1 MEIIKNNIIYFKK
14 YANGVLQE
22 YKKRVACDK
31 DEKMYKTNKYYIQQS
46 YLGEISDYLERTYDN
61 KEKILKNWIAEEMHV
76 STNAIHFLDSGAYHL
91 NYYRDFRDKIKIESV
106 SFYLDCRLEELPY
119 NKNDLKLQ
127 KRKADEEHNKIMVN
141 TFAQSSMK
149 EILDKYGVEYDPKDN
164 KLYATGEKLN
174 EILLQIYSKML
185 DELKAIGI
193 EAHIRKQLVSPY
205 NNKFLQIANKN
216 SVKLNFGGEGDG
228 KADK

>member
-1 MEIIKNNIIYFKK
+1 MEILKENTIYIKK
-14 YANGVLQE
+14 YSNNTQQI
-22 YKKRVACDK
+22 YKKRVACAE
-31 DEKMYKTNKYYIQQS
+31 DEKIYKTNKYYIKQS
-46 YLGEISDYLERTYDN
+46 YLGELLDFIERTCDD
-61 KEKILKNWIAEEMHV
+61 KVKIVKNWIANERHV
-76 STNAIHFLDSGAYHL
+76 STDSIHFSDSNAYHL
-91 NYYRDFRDKIKIESV
+91 TYYRDFRDYLKIENIT
-106 SFYLDCRLEELPY
+106 FYLDCELEELPY

-127 KRKADEEHNKIMVN
+127 KKIKDDEYNKKMVN

-193 EAHIRKQLVSPY
+193 EAHIRKQLISPY
-205 NNKFLQIANKN
+205 NNKLLQLANKN
-216 SVKLNFGGEGDG
+216 SVKLNFGDKGDE